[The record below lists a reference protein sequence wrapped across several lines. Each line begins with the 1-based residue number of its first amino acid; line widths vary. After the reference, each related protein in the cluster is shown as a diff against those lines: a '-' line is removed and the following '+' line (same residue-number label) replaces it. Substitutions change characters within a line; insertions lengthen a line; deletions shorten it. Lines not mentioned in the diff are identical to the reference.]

1 MYAYFLILNG
11 WAICGSGAQGRW
23 GISNTFNLFDKHGGG
38 RNTSSATRPFALL
51 SPSHFSARK
60 APPSRQ
66 LARKAAW
73 VTPAR
78 QRGLPACV
86 CVLICRICVNIDVQY
101 EQLCH
106 YIILTLFIS
115 PFFFFF
121 FWPTICKGHR
131 YRVSKDSVWVVCF
144 LIWLPPTPTP
154 LVFF

>member
-38 RNTSSATRPFALL
+38 RNTSSVTRPFALL
-51 SPSHFSARK
+51 PPSQFSARK

-66 LARKAAW
+66 LVRKPAR

-78 QRGLPACV
+78 QRGLLAPS
-86 CVLICRICVNIDVQY
+86 LCVNVD

-115 PFFFFF
+115 PVFGFDPQFVEDTGIVFQTRASEWF
-121 FWPTICKGHR
+121 VFWYGSP
-131 YRVSKDSVWVVCF
+131 S
-144 LIWLPPTPTP
+144 TPS
-154 LVFF
+154 LLSFNKKLWSCH